1 MHEFGT
7 KKDTMH
13 LVKTCQK
20 SSHMGCWEALY
31 MYAYRKQ
38 QVLIEEQQVNDT
50 NAIFDL
56 ATIQPLHDTA
66 P

>member
-1 MHEFGT
+1 M
-7 KKDTMH
+7 D
-13 LVKTCQK
+13 C
-20 SSHMGCWEALY
+20 CEALY

-50 NAIFDL
+50 NTIFDL

-66 P
+66 T